1 MHAVT
6 MQVEAHR
13 DFARSVTVRPN
24 ETQALE
30 GRLTALEGTLSVLV
44 RPWGNGSPGGAEA
57 ALVACFEARARPRC
71 AGEEVAACAVA
82 RVTVDAE
89 AGLEVKCA
97 ISAPDVLRSGRDGS
111 KADD

>member
-1 MHAVT
+1 MQIDGRAVGTTPLTVREVPSGMHAVT

-44 RPWGNGSPGGAEA
+44 RPWGNDLP
-57 ALVACFEARARPRC
+57 VVPR
-71 AGEEVAACAVA
+71 
-82 RVTVDAE
+82 R
-89 AGLEVKCA
+89 
-97 ISAPDVLRSGRDGS
+97 RW
-111 KADD
+111 